1 MKSGEINSLFKN
13 FSKVIKNPKSD
24 LKYKNKFTLL
34 ISVVLSAQC
43 TDVNVNNVTKNIYPK
58 YNKPEHFVKLG
69 RKKIEKLI
77 KSIGLFRNKGKS
89 VYLLSKQLIEKH
101 NGKVPKNFDDLYA
114 LPGVG
119 KKTASVV
126 LNEGFGLPTI
136 AVDTHVFRVSNRTG
150 LAYGK
155 NPDKVQE
162 NLYKAAKQ
170 LIIKAK
176 KFEKKDKLEKA
187 LKLYSKAYD
196 KLLKAY
202 DKDKKNPDILNY
214 LGFTL
219 RKAGNF
225 EEAEKFYLEGL
236 EIKPDHEGINEY
248 LGELYVKTNRVE
260 LAKERLEVLKGCK
273 CEEFEELKELI
284 DKN

>member
-13 FSKVIKNPKSD
+13 LSRVIKNPRSD

-34 ISVVLSAQC
+34 VSVVLSAQC

-77 KSIGLFRNKGKS
+77 KSIGLFRNKAKS
-89 VYLLSKQLIEKH
+89 IYLLSKQLIEKH
-101 NGKVPKNFDDLYA
+101 NGKVPKNFYDLYA

-150 LAYGK
+150 LARGK
-155 NPDKVQE
+155 NPDEVQQ
-162 NLYKAAKQ
+162 NLYKVVP
-170 LIIKAK
+170 K
-176 KFEKKDKLEKA
+176 KY
-187 LKLYSKAYD
+187 LK
-196 KLLKAY
+196 
-202 DKDKKNPDILNY
+202 
-214 LGFTL
+214 
-219 RKAGNF
+219 KAGHTILLHGRYTCK
-225 EEAEKFYLEGL
+225 ARKPLCKICVIRKYCKF
-236 EIKPDHEGINEY
+236 KN
-248 LGELYVKTNRVE
+248 
-260 LAKERLEVLKGCK
+260 
-273 CEEFEELKELI
+273 KEL
-284 DKN
+284 N

>member
-13 FSKVIKNPKSD
+13 LSKVIKNPRSD
-24 LKYKNKFTLL
+24 LKYQNKFTLL

-43 TDVNVNNVTKNIYPK
+43 TDVNVNNVTKKIYPK

-77 KSIGLFRNKGKS
+77 KSIGLFRNKAKS

-119 KKTASVV
+119 RKTASVV

-155 NPDKVQE
+155 NPDEVQQ
-162 NLYKAAKQ
+162 NLYKVVP
-170 LIIKAK
+170 K
-176 KFEKKDKLEKA
+176 KY
-187 LKLYSKAYD
+187 LK
-196 KLLKAY
+196 
-202 DKDKKNPDILNY
+202 
-214 LGFTL
+214 
-219 RKAGNF
+219 KAGHTILLHGRYTCK
-225 EEAEKFYLEGL
+225 ARKPLCKICVIRKYCKF
-236 EIKPDHEGINEY
+236 KN
-248 LGELYVKTNRVE
+248 
-260 LAKERLEVLKGCK
+260 
-273 CEEFEELKELI
+273 KEL
-284 DKN
+284 N

>member
-1 MKSGEINSLFKN
+1 MKLGEINSLFKN
-13 FSKVIKNPKSD
+13 LSKVIKNPRSD

-34 ISVVLSAQC
+34 VSVVLSAQC

-77 KSIGLFRNKGKS
+77 KSIGLFRNKAKS

-150 LAYGK
+150 LACGK
-155 NPDKVQE
+155 NPDEVQQ
-162 NLYKAAKQ
+162 NLYKVVP
-170 LIIKAK
+170 K
-176 KFEKKDKLEKA
+176 KY
-187 LKLYSKAYD
+187 LK
-196 KLLKAY
+196 
-202 DKDKKNPDILNY
+202 
-214 LGFTL
+214 
-219 RKAGNF
+219 KAGHTILLHGRHTCK
-225 EEAEKFYLEGL
+225 ARKPLCKICVIRKYCKF
-236 EIKPDHEGINEY
+236 KN
-248 LGELYVKTNRVE
+248 
-260 LAKERLEVLKGCK
+260 
-273 CEEFEELKELI
+273 KEL
-284 DKN
+284 N

>member
-1 MKSGEINSLFKN
+1 MKSGEVNALFKN
-13 FSKVIKNPKSD
+13 LNRVIKNPRSD

-34 ISVVLSAQC
+34 VSVVLSAQC
-43 TDVNVNNVTKNIYPK
+43 TDVNVNNVTRNIYPK
-58 YNKPEHFVKLG
+58 YNKPGHFVKLG

-77 KSIGLFRNKGKS
+77 KSIGLFRNKAKS

-155 NPDKVQE
+155 NPDEVQQ
-162 NLYKAAKQ
+162 NLYKV
-170 LIIKAK
+170 IPK
-176 KFEKKDKLEKA
+176 KY
-187 LKLYSKAYD
+187 LK
-196 KLLKAY
+196 
-202 DKDKKNPDILNY
+202 
-214 LGFTL
+214 
-219 RKAGNF
+219 KAGHTILLHGRYTCK
-225 EEAEKFYLEGL
+225 ARKPLCKICVIRKYCKF
-236 EIKPDHEGINEY
+236 KN
-248 LGELYVKTNRVE
+248 
-260 LAKERLEVLKGCK
+260 
-273 CEEFEELKELI
+273 KEL
-284 DKN
+284 N